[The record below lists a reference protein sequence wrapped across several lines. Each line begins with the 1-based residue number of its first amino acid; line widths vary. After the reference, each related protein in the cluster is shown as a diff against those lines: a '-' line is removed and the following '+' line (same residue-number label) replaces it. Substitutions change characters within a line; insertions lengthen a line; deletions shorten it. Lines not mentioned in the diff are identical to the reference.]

1 MKKITTH
8 YDNLQVAH
16 NASPSVVRAAFKA
29 LSQKWHPDKHHD
41 NRELAERNYQIIKRA
56 YDVLSDPAAREQHD
70 LWIRHMYEEKD
81 KSVKGANRFISKT
94 SEPEKKRSISVVV

>member
-8 YDNLQVAH
+8 YDNLQVAQ

-41 NRELAERNYQIIKRA
+41 NREFAERNYQIIKRA
-56 YDVLSDPAAREQHD
+56 YDVLSDPESRVQHD
-70 LWIRHMYEEKD
+70 LWISQIQAEKTTP
-81 KSVKGANRFISKT
+81 VKESNRFFKHDVKK
-94 SEPEKKRSISVVV
+94 EKRKSISVVV

>member
-16 NASPSVVRAAFKA
+16 NASPSVIRAAFKA

-41 NRELAERNYQIIKRA
+41 NREVAERNYRIIKRA

-70 LWIRHMYEEKD
+70 LWFRHMYEETT
-81 KSVKGANRFISKT
+81 KSEKESNPFFSKT
-94 SEPEKKRSISVVV
+94 VKKEKRKSISVRV

>member
-16 NASPSVVRAAFKA
+16 NASPSVIRAAFKA

-41 NRELAERNYQIIKRA
+41 NREVAERNYKIIRRA
-56 YDVLSDPAAREQHD
+56 YEVLSDPAAREQHD
-70 LWIRHMYEEKD
+70 LWIKHMYEEKA
-81 KSVKGANRFISKT
+81 KSDSKSNRFFTKTSKT
-94 SEPEKKRSISVVV
+94 KKRKSISVRV